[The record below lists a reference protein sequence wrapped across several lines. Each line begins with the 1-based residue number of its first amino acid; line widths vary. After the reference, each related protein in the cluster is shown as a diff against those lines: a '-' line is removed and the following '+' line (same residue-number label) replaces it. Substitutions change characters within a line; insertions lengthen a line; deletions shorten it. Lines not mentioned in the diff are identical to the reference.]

1 MLWHIIQY
9 GNILAGPQLSVSNPA
24 LSGLSSA
31 PTSSTVAASA
41 TASTTASSTPQSPTF
56 SIKIASAK
64 KKSEYA
70 VQTLHLNGRF
80 LSLDALKQGVLSKCE
95 DRISMESGFGYIEP
109 GHGVNGKKRWL
120 MSDDDVQE
128 MYSIHDDK
136 KEILLWSYA
145 ADTTKRPHSPD
156 NSEESSS
163 VPKRSKYDKQVD
175 KLREVDEIEDKIR
188 SKNEGK
194 YTEEQIRM
202 WAHLIHMKK
211 HTSYD
216 EPPNKRFWKPKSSG
230 TGATGATTSGATE
243 AATSGASGVA
253 AFKNVSA
260 SPGKRVNLRGQC
272 IDQLLRLQQLFDSG
286 GLTQEQYTEMKEGI
300 MNEMKMF
307 D

>member
-1 MLWHIIQY
+1 MGVAVKFFARRLF
-9 GNILAGPQLSVSNPA
+9 
-24 LSGLSSA
+24 
-31 PTSSTVAASA
+31 ST
-41 TASTTASSTPQSPTF
+41 
-56 SIKIASAK
+56 
-64 KKSEYA
+64 
-70 VQTLHLNGRF
+70 L
-80 LSLDALKQGVLSKCE
+80 LD
-95 DRISMESGFGYIEP
+95 
-109 GHGVNGKKRWL
+109 
-120 MSDDDVQE
+120 
-128 MYSIHDDK
+128 
-136 KEILLWSYA
+136 EIL
-145 ADTTKRPHSPD
+145 DTPL
-156 NSEESSS
+156 SS
-163 VPKRSKYDKQVD
+163 VPKRSKYDKQVDKQVD

-286 GLTQEQYTEMKEGI
+286 GLTQEQSIYRDERGN
-300 MNEMKMF
+300 NE
-307 D
+307 